1 MGRNDN
7 LLDTYEMPQL
17 VAKDIPTHSMLGLME
32 AVAKRAREDYI
43 AALANIE
50 IGYPDASNRKR
61 KTRLA
66 ADHHTLVEVEEY
78 LGILGL
84 NENDV
89 ERFKR
94 ECTAEAN
101 NKINAW
107 KASAPAREILADQWE
122 RVLIFERQWPDWK
135 KNASAK
141 EEHKRLDK
149 ERLAT
154 LRRLKKE
161 YNLAADSLSNFS
173 VYAKKMARRR
183 LATFHAS

>member
-7 LLDTYEMPQL
+7 LLDAYVMPPL

-43 AALANIE
+43 AALVNIE

-66 ADHHTLVEVEEY
+66 ADHNTLIEVEEY
-78 LGILGL
+78 LDILGL
-84 NENDV
+84 NENDI
-89 ERFKR
+89 ERFKN

-107 KASAPAREILADQWE
+107 KASAPAREILAEQWE
-122 RVLIFERQWPDWK
+122 RVLIFENQWPDWK
-135 KNASAK
+135 KNASTK

-154 LRRLKKE
+154 LRQLKKE
-161 YNLAADSLSNFS
+161 YNLAADTLSNFS

-183 LATFHAS
+183 LASFHAS